1 MTAFRVGISADFERD
16 GVPTFPT
23 YDISALHDAAGVE
36 VTTLPAES
44 PLRPETIAGLDAV
57 ILLGEQLRAS
67 SLTDGCR
74 LAHVARVGVGYDTV
88 DVPAC
93 TAHDVV
99 LTICPDGVRRPM
111 AVAIVTLLLALAG
124 NLMAKDRIARK
135 GVPGWDERMGYHGTG
150 LIGRTLGSVGIGNI
164 GAEMFR
170 MARPFEMRHIA
181 HDPYA
186 EPAVAAELG
195 VDLVGLDDVF
205 ARSDFLTFNCPLTDE
220 TRGIGSAAG
229 IAAMKP
235 TAYLINTSRGPVVDR
250 DALYDAL
257 AGGRIAGAGLD
268 VFDPEPPLADDPL
281 LTLDN
286 VVLAPH
292 SLGWTDQMFAEF
304 GRLNAEAVLDVAAGR
319 VPGNVVNGDVL
330 DRPGFRARL
339 AAFSGR

>member
-1 MTAFRVGISADFERD
+1 MTTFRVGISADFEND
-16 GVPTFPT
+16 GVQTFPS
-23 YDISALHDAAGVE
+23 YDISALRDAAGVDLS
-36 VTTLPAES
+36 VLPAES
-44 PLRPETIAGLDAV
+44 PLRPETIADLDAV
-57 ILLGEQLRAS
+57 ILLGEQLRQS
-67 SLTDGCR
+67 SLAAGCR

-93 TAHDVV
+93 TEHDVV

-111 AVAIVTLLLALAG
+111 AIAIVTLLLALSG
-124 NLMAKDRIARK
+124 NLLAKDRIARK
-135 GVPGWDERMGYHGTG
+135 GAPGWNERMGYHGVG

-170 MARPFEMRHIA
+170 MARPFEMRYIA

-186 EPAVAAELG
+186 DPAVAAELG
-195 VDLVGLDDVF
+195 VELVGLDDVF
-205 ARSDFLTFNCPLTDE
+205 ARSDFLAFNCPLTAD

-229 IAAMKP
+229 IARMKP

-257 AGGRIAGAGLD
+257 ANGRIAGAGLD

-292 SLGWTDQMFAEF
+292 SLGWTDQMFTEF

-319 VPGNVVNGDVL
+319 APRNVVNKDVL
-330 DRPGFRARL
+330 DRPGFQAKL